1 MFSGSKLLH
10 SRLKKRWL
18 RILTRGTRTL
28 VITATVLSSV
38 SPEAATLDAGQ
49 SVSQRVEEA
58 RKLIRENSAQL
69 DGAAPQ
75 PDESA
80 WMRWGNL
87 NHPRWNNWP
96 NWHNWPNWPNW
107 PNWSNFGRPVRRF

>member
-10 SRLKKRWL
+10 SRVKKRWL
-18 RILTRGTRTL
+18 RILARGTGTL
-28 VITATVLSSV
+28 AIAATVLGSV

-58 RKLIRENSAQL
+58 RKLIREHSAQL

-75 PDESA
+75 PDEFA

-107 PNWSNFGRPVRRF
+107 PNWSNFGRPIRRF